1 MSDFSN
7 FLPPSLTK
15 YFCSGP
21 SCLVMHSPFSISF
34 YLKNL
39 DFCSGIHLSPTKLS
53 ISGEAKSTFSSA
65 RWRPNF
71 SPQVSDYF
79 RNHWVSYLCQWN
91 TRRTLLETSGEF
103 FSTLSGELPE
113 PNCFFSQLWMREY
126 VVLIST
132 TSYSIPKETEAG
144 QIQTGCQRKRRQRK
158 LVSWWSYWASGSTT
172 TPAVLPLEF
181 QLCGLI
187 NYLIV

>member
-1 MSDFSN
+1 
-7 FLPPSLTK
+7 
-15 YFCSGP
+15 
-21 SCLVMHSPFSISF
+21 MHSQFSISF

-39 DFCSGIHLSPTKLS
+39 DFCSGIHLSPTKFS
-53 ISGEAKSTFSSA
+53 ISGKAKSTFSSA
-65 RWRPNF
+65 RWRPNS

-91 TRRTLLETSGEF
+91 TRKTLLETSGKF
-103 FSTLSGELPE
+103 FSILLGELPE

-132 TSYSIPKETEAG
+132 TSYSIPKETELG
-144 QIQTGCQRKRRQRK
+144 QIQTVDGRAKEDKGSWFLDEAIK
-158 LVSWWSYWASGSTT
+158 LLDQPLPRTI
-172 TPAVLPLEF
+172 LPLEF
-181 QLCGLI
+181 QLCGPI